1 MKEPMYDEW
10 TKPRIKKIE
19 DIFGKNWF
27 INRNVLDV
35 GCNYGA
41 FGEHFLKLGANVT
54 FTDWNES
61 YLEAIKVIVNTNY
74 DMEAETLL
82 IDQNKPYEL
91 EGRYDLAIHCGVLYC
106 LSNWKDSLT
115 NTLRNSEHM
124 VLETAIDPLGD
135 RNLVNSF
142 TEEEVEGHLRDL
154 GCKFLKIC
162 DPALN
167 AYGRYHWKDGYAFQK
182 YDWIKSDFIGN
193 PAGQP
198 NAHGYVVIPR
208 RMWLVMK

>member
-10 TKPRIKKIE
+10 TRPRIKKIE

-27 INRNVLDV
+27 VNRNVIDI
-35 GCNYGA
+35 GCSYGA

-54 FTDWNES
+54 FTDWHQPCLDDISARIKAN
-61 YLEAIKVIVNTNY
+61 YDLEAEVLLQNQNEPYALENNY
-74 DMEAETLL
+74 
-82 IDQNKPYEL
+82 
-91 EGRYDLAIHCGVLYC
+91 GLAIHCGVLYC
-106 LSNWKDSLT
+106 LSEWKKNLEIVTQSAAYT
-115 NTLRNSEHM
+115 
-124 VLETAIDPLGD
+124 VLETAIDPLGS

-142 TEEEVEGHLRDL
+142 TEEEVEAHLTEL

-193 PAGQP
+193 PAGEL

-208 RMWLVMK
+208 RMWLIIR

>member
-27 INRNVLDV
+27 INKNIIDI

-61 YLEAIKVIVNTNY
+61 YLEAIKVAVAANY
-74 DMEAETLL
+74 EMEAETLL
-82 IDQNKPYEL
+82 IDQNKPYTL
-91 EGRYDLAIHCGVLYC
+91 EKSYDLAIHCGVLYC
-106 LSNWKDSLT
+106 LSEWKKNLEIVTQSAAYT
-115 NTLRNSEHM
+115 I
-124 VLETAIDPLGD
+124 LETAIDPLGERD
-135 RNLVNSF
+135 LVNSF
-142 TEEEVEGHLRDL
+142 TEEEVEGHLKGL

-167 AYGRYHWKDGYAFQK
+167 AYGRYHWKGGYAFQR
-182 YDWIKSDFIGN
+182 YDWIKSDFIGS
-193 PAGQP
+193 PAGQI
-198 NAHGYVVIPR
+198 NTRGYVVIPR
-208 RMWLVMK
+208 RMWLIIK